1 MSLRIKK
8 DDKVKVIAGK
18 DKGTISKVLAVLP
31 TQNRAIVEN
40 VNMIKKHMKARS
52 QQQQGGI
59 MEREASI
66 HLSNLMIYC
75 DSCKKGVRFG
85 TETRNNEKVRIC
97 KKCGGKL

>member
-18 DKGTISKVLAVLP
+18 DKGTVSKVLAVLP
-31 TQNRAIVEN
+31 EENRAIVEN
-40 VNMIKKHMKARS
+40 VNMVKKHMRARS

-59 MEREASI
+59 LEREASI

-85 TETRNNEKVRIC
+85 VDTKNNEKIRVC